1 MATKQSSTPKIVTK
15 KHIARLERERQQVRL
30 IQTISITAIAIVVLL
45 VGYGIFDTTYLKLR
59 KPVAEVNG
67 EKIALNYWQERVQ
80 FTRINLA
87 NNLQQYQYYQQN
99 FGMDTSQ
106 QQQQIQL
113 LLQTPETLGTQVLNQ
128 LIDETLIRQEA
139 QKRGITVTKAEVEEK
154 IQGSP
159 QFNFFPNGTPTP
171 TITPTEVSL
180 PTLTSEQLKL
190 YPATST
196 PTEALT
202 ATPAPTNTPDPASTA
217 TSTPAP
223 ATPTFLP
230 QAATA
235 TATPYTL
242 DGFKTQYG
250 KSLDNIKSLGISEST
265 FRSVY
270 ENQIYREKLLAVIAK
285 DAPHSQEEALVRHVL
300 VDNDQLANIVYSLLN
315 SGQDFGELAKKYSKD
330 TASAA
335 NGGNMDWFGKGA
347 MVPEFEQAAFS
358 QPIGEIGKPVKSQYG
373 YHIIQVIARQDMP
386 ATASQYEQ
394 NQQTMFTDWLT
405 KTSTDAKTAKT
416 LITYDD
422 TWKANIPALPDAI
435 AQMLAQSQQQQP
447 QQP

>member
-45 VGYGIFDTTYLKLR
+45 VGYGILDTTYLKLR

-67 EKIALNYWQERVQ
+67 EKIALNYWQERLQ
-80 FTRINLA
+80 MSRINLV
-87 NNLQQYQYYQQN
+87 NNRQQYQYYQQN

-128 LIDETLIRQEA
+128 LIDEALVRQEA
-139 QKRGITVTKAEVEEK
+139 KKRGITVSAAEVEAK
-154 IQGSP
+154 IQESL
-159 QFNFFPNGTPTP
+159 NFFPNGTPTP
-171 TITPTEVSL
+171 TITPTEVSI

-196 PTEALT
+196 PTEVLT

-242 DGFKTQYG
+242 DG
-250 KSLDNIKSLGISEST
+250 
-265 FRSVY
+265 
-270 ENQIYREKLLAVIAK
+270 
-285 DAPHSQEEALVRHVL
+285 
-300 VDNDQLANIVYSLLN
+300 
-315 SGQDFGELAKKYSKD
+315 
-330 TASAA
+330 
-335 NGGNMDWFGKGA
+335 
-347 MVPEFEQAAFS
+347 
-358 QPIGEIGKPVKSQYG
+358 
-373 YHIIQVIARQDMP
+373 
-386 ATASQYEQ
+386 
-394 NQQTMFTDWLT
+394 
-405 KTSTDAKTAKT
+405 
-416 LITYDD
+416 
-422 TWKANIPALPDAI
+422 
-435 AQMLAQSQQQQP
+435 
-447 QQP
+447 